1 VESGDAPPEGRGMSP
16 PILETRGLNRTFGA
30 VTAAR
35 DLNVRIG
42 TGEVVGVIGSN
53 GAGKTTF
60 INMVTGYLPPSS
72 GEILFEGRSI
82 LGKAPRRIIR
92 MGMARSFQ
100 VAQLFPELSVLEN
113 LLIALVA
120 AEGPR
125 PSFFRPVFTAAR
137 IRQAEALLEEFGV
150 TRYRDAVVSA
160 VPQGARKLID
170 IAMALIG
177 TPRMLLLDEP
187 TSGVSVEEKFPLMDT
202 VMRAVRHHGVTV
214 LFVEH
219 DMDIV
224 ERYVSRL
231 LAFYSGEIIA
241 DGPPAQVFADEKVR
255 DLVTGHAHGAAR
267 DKKRSQA

>member
-1 VESGDAPPEGRGMSP
+1 MSA
-16 PILETRGLNRTFGA
+16 ILETRSLNRSFGA

-35 DLNVRIG
+35 ELNVRIDK
-42 TGEVVGVIGSN
+42 GEVVGVIGSN

-82 LGKAPRRIIR
+82 VGQAPRQIIR
-92 MGMARSFQ
+92 GGMTRSFQ
-100 VAQLFPELSVLEN
+100 MAQLFPELSVLDN

-120 AEGPR
+120 AESVR
-125 PSFFRPVFTAAR
+125 PPFFARLHTPAR
-137 IRQAEALLEEFGV
+137 IARADEILAEFAVE
-150 TRYRDAVVSA
+150 RYRDAIVRA

-177 TPRMLLLDEP
+177 KPRMLLLDEP

-219 DMDIV
+219 DMEIV
-224 ERYVSRL
+224 ERYVSRV
-231 LAFYSGEIIA
+231 LAFYSGEIIS
-241 DGPPAQVFADEKVR
+241 DGSPAAVFADSRVQE
-255 DLVTGHAHGAAR
+255 LVIGHGHGRPAAAR
-267 DKKRSQA
+267 ERRVA